1 MPWKATKIPHL
12 PGPRS
17 RSPAPPVG
25 IAVATAVVALALG
38 WGFGRAVQRS
48 RSDARRQKVH
58 AVLSTLRTFEE
69 GYALRLG
76 AYVVLPDSCREPE
89 YPGWEMLGTS
99 APSPSVGCFR
109 VEGNGAAADS
119 PTAPSIRVIAESAA
133 LKLRAV
139 EGNEDSAPTWTALP

>member
-1 MPWKATKIPHL
+1 ML
-12 PGPRS
+12 RS
-17 RSPAPPVG
+17 RYRFIVL
-25 IAVATAVVALALG
+25 AVVALALG
-38 WGFGRAVQRS
+38 WAIGLAVQRS
-48 RSDARRQKVH
+48 RSDTRRRNIH
-58 AVLSTLRTFEE
+58 AALSTLRTFEE
-69 GYALRLG
+69 SYALRHG
-76 AYVVLPDSCREPE
+76 GYVVLPDSCREPE
-89 YPGWEMLGTS
+89 YPGWKMLGTS